1 MLFFNCFFFVC
12 VLHEQDY
19 ELFDVDN
26 ESVEFME
33 VEILFHASL
42 RAPQFRIQRI
52 QRVQN
57 PHHWKTYQLYGNYVI
72 TRVTVTDSSYVVI
85 SGSVSLQRSSESDA
99 TEWKAGIFRSRE
111 EVVSRNSQDCHES
124 HLSTELR
131 LATLW

>member
-1 MLFFNCFFFVC
+1 MFF
-12 VLHEQDY
+12 HEQDY

-57 PHHWKTYQLYGNYVI
+57 PHHWKTYQLYGNNVI
-72 TRVTVTDSSYVVI
+72 TRVTDSSYVGI
-85 SGSVSLQRSSESDA
+85 SGSVSLQRS
-99 TEWKAGIFRSRE
+99 
-111 EVVSRNSQDCHES
+111 
-124 HLSTELR
+124 
-131 LATLW
+131 

>member
-1 MLFFNCFFFVC
+1 MLFLLLFLFFFVFF
-12 VLHEQDY
+12 HEQDY

-57 PHHWKTYQLYGNYVI
+57 PHHWKTYQLYGYCFI
-72 TRVTVTDSSYVVI
+72 TRVTGSSYI
-85 SGSVSLQRSSESDA
+85 MNSYSVSLQRS
-99 TEWKAGIFRSRE
+99 
-111 EVVSRNSQDCHES
+111 
-124 HLSTELR
+124 
-131 LATLW
+131 